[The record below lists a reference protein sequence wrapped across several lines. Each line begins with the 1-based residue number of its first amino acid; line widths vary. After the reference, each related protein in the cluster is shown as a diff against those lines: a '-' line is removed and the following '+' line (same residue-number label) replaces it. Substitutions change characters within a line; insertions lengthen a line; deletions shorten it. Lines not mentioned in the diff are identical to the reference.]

1 VNYFIKS
8 AGTAQEPPP
17 ANWYMWGRNE
27 RGTFADPT
35 MFPRRPRIEPGDRL
49 VFYAIGS
56 ARQFKLGRIFAVT
69 EVTSEPEPSNHDR
82 WPWQVTTRMLVPG
95 QRLPNCPTLD
105 YIDVEP
111 TSLRQASHISLT
123 SEQGKTAER
132 WIARRARETGSA
144 GHCYNGPP
152 PPSDFQPGQ

>member
-1 VNYFIKS
+1 
-8 AGTAQEPPP
+8 
-17 ANWYMWGRNE
+17 
-27 RGTFADPT
+27 
-35 MFPRRPRIEPGDRL
+35 
-49 VFYAIGS
+49 
-56 ARQFKLGRIFAVT
+56 
-69 EVTSEPEPSNHDR
+69 
-82 WPWQVTTRMLVPG
+82 MLVPG
-95 QRLPNCPTLD
+95 PRLPNCPTLD